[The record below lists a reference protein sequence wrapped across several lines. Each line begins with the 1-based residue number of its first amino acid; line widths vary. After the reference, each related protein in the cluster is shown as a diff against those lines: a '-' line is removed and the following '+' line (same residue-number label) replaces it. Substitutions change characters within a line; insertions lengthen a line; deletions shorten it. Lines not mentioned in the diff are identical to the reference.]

1 LDNKV
6 FIVNTENKLE
16 IINVNIIS
24 NQGNNVIVD
33 NIINNTMVVSESL
46 INTKAGTIVKP
57 IIK

>member
-1 LDNKV
+1 MTQYVEEK
-6 FIVNTENKLE
+6 
-16 IINVNIIS
+16 INVNIIS